1 MNKSDIRKLKW
12 ESSEFP
18 ILCNKCLG
26 TNPYIR
32 MMKAEYEAQC
42 KICKRPFTLFTW
54 KPDQNSRYKRTEICQ
69 TCSKLKNVC
78 QTCLFDLQFGL
89 PVEIRD
95 KYLKNKIEIPKE
107 NANRDFFIANA
118 TKNFDKLDL
127 PYYKEG
133 AYILPENLK
142 NIINQ
147 NNKNENNNL
156 LISDKENEKKIEKTP
171 KRNLPQ
177 ICSFFVKGNCTR
189 GETCPYR
196 HEIPKID
203 ENKNL
208 NNSIENR
215 FNGINDPIAKKILNE
230 YSNMPKPPN
239 DEKITTLCIN
249 DLIDDSIKEKDIY
262 KIFSKYGELKGVK
275 SFPESNLVYVTF
287 SSREDAEKCFHL
299 LYNKLEINKEKYR
312 LTWAKISDPDLIK
325 DDKYI
330 KKDNKIENEV
340 NNYKTEC
347 PLFDKEKNKNNIIK
361 SKLVDDKIV
370 TYINLT
376 SYDNG
381 EKPYY
386 ASMDPKMSGGL
397 LKRKRRAI
405 DDI

>member
-1 MNKSDIRKLKW
+1 MNKSDIKKLKW

-26 TNPYIR
+26 PNPYIR
-32 MMKAEYEAQC
+32 MMKAEYEGQC

-54 KPDQNSRYKRTEICQ
+54 KPDKNSRYKRTEICQ

-133 AYILPENLK
+133 AYNLPENFK
-142 NIINQ
+142 NLMK
-147 NNKNENNNL
+147 KNNNNL
-156 LISDKENEKKIEKTP
+156 LLENEKKEEITA

-177 ICSFFVKGNCTR
+177 ICSFYVKGNCIR
-189 GETCPYR
+189 GNNCPYR
-196 HEIPKID
+196 HEIPDID
-203 ENKNL
+203 DNKLL

-275 SFPESNLVYVTF
+275 FYNESNIVYITF
-287 SSREDAEKCFHL
+287 SNREDAEKCFVS
-299 LYNKLEINKEKYR
+299 LYNTLEINKEKYR
-312 LTWAKISDPDLIK
+312 LSWAKIADPELIN
-325 DDKYI
+325 DNKYI
-330 KKDNKIENEV
+330 KKEKEKENEKV
-340 NNYKTEC
+340 NYKTEC
-347 PLFDKEKNKNNIIK
+347 PLYDKDKNKNDIIK
-361 SKLVDDKIV
+361 NKLIDDKII

-386 ASMDPKMSGGL
+386 ASMDPKLTGGL
-397 LKRKRRAI
+397 LKKKEELLMI
-405 DDI
+405 YN

>member
-1 MNKSDIRKLKW
+1 MNKSDIKKLKW

-26 TNPYIR
+26 PNPYIR
-32 MMKAEYEAQC
+32 MMKAEYEGQC

-54 KPDQNSRYKRTEICQ
+54 KPDKNSRYKRTEICQ

-133 AYILPENLK
+133 AYNLPENFK
-142 NIINQ
+142 NLMK
-147 NNKNENNNL
+147 KNNNNL
-156 LISDKENEKKIEKTP
+156 LLENEKKEEITA

-177 ICSFFVKGNCTR
+177 ICSFYVKGNCIR
-189 GETCPYR
+189 GNNCPYR
-196 HEIPKID
+196 HEIPDID
-203 ENKNL
+203 DNKLL

-215 FNGINDPIAKKILNE
+215 FNGINDPIAKKILNQ

-239 DEKITTLCIN
+239 DEKITTLCLN
-249 DLIDDSIKEKDIY
+249 DLVDNSIKEKNIY

-275 SFPESNLVYVTF
+275 FYNESNIVYITF
-287 SSREDAEKCFHL
+287 SNREDAEKCFVS
-299 LYNKLEINKEKYR
+299 LYNTLEINKEKYR
-312 LTWAKISDPDLIK
+312 LSWAKIADPELIN
-325 DDKYI
+325 DNKYI
-330 KKDNKIENEV
+330 KKEKEKENEKV
-340 NNYKTEC
+340 NYKTEC
-347 PLFDKEKNKNNIIK
+347 PLYDKDKNKNDIIK
-361 SKLVDDKIV
+361 NKLIDDKII

-386 ASMDPKMSGGL
+386 ASMDPKLTGGL
-397 LKRKRRAI
+397 LKKKRRAV
-405 DDI
+405 DDL

>member
-1 MNKSDIRKLKW
+1 MNKSDIKKLKW

-26 TNPYIR
+26 PNPYIR
-32 MMKAEYEAQC
+32 MMKAEYEGQC

-54 KPDQNSRYKRTEICQ
+54 KPDKNSRYKRTEICQ

-133 AYILPENLK
+133 AYNLPENFKHLMKK
-142 NIINQ
+142 N
-147 NNKNENNNL
+147 NNNL
-156 LISDKENEKKIEKTP
+156 LLENEKKEEITA

-177 ICSFFVKGNCTR
+177 ICSFYVKGNCIR
-189 GETCPYR
+189 GNNCPYR
-196 HEIPKID
+196 HEIPDID
-203 ENKNL
+203 DNKLL

-215 FNGINDPIAKKILNE
+215 FNGINDPIAKKILNQ

-239 DEKITTLCIN
+239 DEKITTLCLN
-249 DLIDDSIKEKDIY
+249 DLVDNSIKEKDIY

-275 SFPESNLVYVTF
+275 FYNESNIVYITF
-287 SSREDAEKCFHL
+287 SNREDAEKCFVS
-299 LYNKLEINKEKYR
+299 LYNTLEINKEKYR
-312 LTWAKISDPDLIK
+312 LSWAKIADPELIN
-325 DDKYI
+325 DNKYI
-330 KKDNKIENEV
+330 KKEKEKENEKV
-340 NNYKTEC
+340 NYKTEC
-347 PLFDKEKNKNNIIK
+347 PLYDKDKNKNDIIK
-361 SKLVDDKIV
+361 NKLIDDKII

-386 ASMDPKMSGGL
+386 ASMDPKLTGGL
-397 LKRKRRAI
+397 LKKKRRAV
-405 DDI
+405 DDL

>member
-1 MNKSDIRKLKW
+1 MNKSDIKKLKW

-26 TNPYIR
+26 PNPYIR
-32 MMKAEYEAQC
+32 MMKAEYEGQC

-54 KPDQNSRYKRTEICQ
+54 KPDKNSRYKRTEICQ

-133 AYILPENLK
+133 AYNLPENFK
-142 NIINQ
+142 NLMK
-147 NNKNENNNL
+147 KNNNNL
-156 LISDKENEKKIEKTP
+156 LLENEKKEEITA

-177 ICSFFVKGNCTR
+177 ICSFYVKGNCIR
-189 GETCPYR
+189 GNNCPYR
-196 HEIPKID
+196 HEIPDID
-203 ENKNL
+203 DNKLL

-215 FNGINDPIAKKILNE
+215 FNGINDPIAKKILNQ

-239 DEKITTLCIN
+239 DEKITTLCLN
-249 DLIDDSIKEKDIY
+249 DLVDNSIKEKDIY

-275 SFPESNLVYVTF
+275 FYNESNIVYITF
-287 SSREDAEKCFHL
+287 SNREDAEKCFVS
-299 LYNKLEINKEKYR
+299 LYNTLEINKEKYR
-312 LTWAKISDPDLIK
+312 LSWAKIADPELIN
-325 DDKYI
+325 DNKYI
-330 KKDNKIENEV
+330 KKEKEKENEKV
-340 NNYKTEC
+340 NYKTEC
-347 PLFDKEKNKNNIIK
+347 PLYDKDKNKNDIIK
-361 SKLVDDKIV
+361 NKLIDDKII

-386 ASMDPKMSGGL
+386 ASMDPKLTGG
-397 LKRKRRAI
+397 KKKKKRRAV
-405 DDI
+405 DDL

>member
-1 MNKSDIRKLKW
+1 MNKSDIKKLKW

-26 TNPYIR
+26 PNPYIR
-32 MMKAEYEAQC
+32 MMKAEYEGQC

-54 KPDQNSRYKRTEICQ
+54 KPDKNSRYKRTEICQ

-133 AYILPENLK
+133 AYNLPENFK
-142 NIINQ
+142 NLMK
-147 NNKNENNNL
+147 KNNNNL
-156 LISDKENEKKIEKTP
+156 LLENEKKEEITA

-177 ICSFFVKGNCTR
+177 ICSFYVKGNCIR
-189 GETCPYR
+189 GNNCPYR
-196 HEIPKID
+196 HEIPDID
-203 ENKNL
+203 DNKLL

-215 FNGINDPIAKKILNE
+215 FNGINDPIAKKILNQ

-239 DEKITTLCIN
+239 DEKITTLCLN
-249 DLIDDSIKEKDIY
+249 DLVDNSIKEKDIY

-275 SFPESNLVYVTF
+275 FYNESNIVYITF
-287 SSREDAEKCFHL
+287 SNREDAEKCFVS
-299 LYNKLEINKEKYR
+299 LYNTLEINKEKYR
-312 LTWAKISDPDLIK
+312 LSWAKIADPELIN
-325 DDKYI
+325 DNKYI
-330 KKDNKIENEV
+330 KKEKEKENEKV
-340 NNYKTEC
+340 NYKTEC
-347 PLFDKEKNKNNIIK
+347 PLYDKDKNKNDIIK
-361 SKLVDDKIV
+361 NKLIDDKII

-386 ASMDPKMSGGL
+386 ASMDPKLTGGL
-397 LKRKRRAI
+397 LKKKRRAV
-405 DDI
+405 DDL

>member
-1 MNKSDIRKLKW
+1 MNKSDIKKLKW

-26 TNPYIR
+26 PNPYIR
-32 MMKAEYEAQC
+32 MMKAEYEGQC

-54 KPDQNSRYKRTEICQ
+54 KPDKNSRYKRTEICQ

-133 AYILPENLK
+133 AYNLPENFK
-142 NIINQ
+142 NLMK
-147 NNKNENNNL
+147 KNNNNL
-156 LISDKENEKKIEKTP
+156 LLENEKKEEITA

-177 ICSFFVKGNCTR
+177 ICSFYVKGNCIR
-189 GETCPYR
+189 GNNCPYR
-196 HEIPKID
+196 HEIPDID
-203 ENKNL
+203 DNKLL

-215 FNGINDPIAKKILNE
+215 FNGINDPIAKKILNQ

-239 DEKITTLCIN
+239 DEKITTLCLN
-249 DLIDDSIKEKDIY
+249 DLVDNSIKEKDIY

-275 SFPESNLVYVTF
+275 FYNESNIVYITF
-287 SSREDAEKCFHL
+287 SNREDAEKCFVS
-299 LYNKLEINKEKYR
+299 LYNTLEINKEKYR
-312 LTWAKISDPDLIK
+312 LSWAKIADTELIN
-325 DDKYI
+325 DNKYI
-330 KKDNKIENEV
+330 KKEKEKENEKV
-340 NNYKTEC
+340 NYKTEC
-347 PLFDKEKNKNNIIK
+347 PLYDKDKNKNDIIK
-361 SKLVDDKIV
+361 NKLIDDKII

-386 ASMDPKMSGGL
+386 ASMDPKLTGGL
-397 LKRKRRAI
+397 LKKKRRAV
-405 DDI
+405 DDL

>member
-118 TKNFDKLDL
+118 KKNFDKLDL

-133 AYILPENLK
+133 AYNLPENFK
-142 NIINQ
+142 NLMK
-147 NNKNENNNL
+147 KNNNNL
-156 LISDKENEKKIEKTP
+156 LLENEKKEEITA

-177 ICSFFVKGNCTR
+177 ICSFYVKGNCIR
-189 GETCPYR
+189 GNNCPYR
-196 HEIPKID
+196 HEIPDID
-203 ENKNL
+203 DNKLL

-215 FNGINDPIAKKILNE
+215 FNGINDPIAKKILNQ

-239 DEKITTLCIN
+239 DEKITTLCLN
-249 DLIDDSIKEKDIY
+249 DLVDNSIKEKDIY

-287 SSREDAEKCFHL
+287 SSREDAEKCFHS

-312 LTWAKISDPDLIK
+312 LTWAKISDPDLIN
-325 DDKYI
+325 DNKYI
-330 KKDNKIENEV
+330 KKEKEKENEKV
-340 NNYKTEC
+340 NYKTEC
-347 PLFDKEKNKNNIIK
+347 PLYDKDKNKNDIIK
-361 SKLVDDKIV
+361 NKLIDDKII

-386 ASMDPKMSGGL
+386 ASMDPKLTGGL
-397 LKRKRRAI
+397 LKKKRRAV
-405 DDI
+405 DDL

>member
-1 MNKSDIRKLKW
+1 MNKSDIKKLKW

-26 TNPYIR
+26 PNPYIR
-32 MMKAEYEAQC
+32 MMKAEYEGQC

-54 KPDQNSRYKRTEICQ
+54 KPDKNSRYKRTEICQ

-133 AYILPENLK
+133 AYNLPENFK
-142 NIINQ
+142 NLMK
-147 NNKNENNNL
+147 KNNNNL
-156 LISDKENEKKIEKTP
+156 LLENEKKEEITA

-177 ICSFFVKGNCTR
+177 ICSFYVKGNCIR
-189 GETCPYR
+189 GNNCPYR
-196 HEIPKID
+196 HEIPDID
-203 ENKNL
+203 DNKLL

-215 FNGINDPIAKKILNE
+215 FNGINDPIAKKILNQ

-239 DEKITTLCIN
+239 DEKITTLCLN
-249 DLIDDSIKEKDIY
+249 DLVDNSIKEKDIY

-275 SFPESNLVYVTF
+275 FYNESNIVYITF
-287 SSREDAEKCFHL
+287 SNREDAEKCFVS
-299 LYNKLEINKEKYR
+299 LYNTLEINKEKYR
-312 LTWAKISDPDLIK
+312 LSWAKIADPELIN
-325 DDKYI
+325 DNKYI
-330 KKDNKIENEV
+330 KKEKEKENEKV
-340 NNYKTEC
+340 NYKTEC
-347 PLFDKEKNKNNIIK
+347 PLYDKDKNKNDIIK
-361 SKLVDDKIV
+361 NKLIDDKII

-386 ASMDPKMSGGL
+386 ASMDPKLTGEL
-397 LKRKRRAI
+397 LKKKRRAV
-405 DDI
+405 DDL

>member
-1 MNKSDIRKLKW
+1 
-12 ESSEFP
+12 
-18 ILCNKCLG
+18 
-26 TNPYIR
+26 
-32 MMKAEYEAQC
+32 MMKAEYEGQC

-133 AYILPENLK
+133 AYILPQNLN
-142 NIINQ
+142 NIVNK
-147 NNKNENNNL
+147 NNKNEINL
-156 LISDKENEKKIEKTP
+156 LTSEKENEKKEEITA

-177 ICSFFVKGNCTR
+177 ICSFYVKGNCIR
-189 GETCPYR
+189 GNNCPYR
-196 HEIPKID
+196 HEIPDID
-203 ENKNL
+203 DNKLL

-215 FNGINDPIAKKILNE
+215 FNGINDPIAKKILNQ

-239 DEKITTLCIN
+239 DEKITTLCLN
-249 DLIDDSIKEKDIY
+249 DLVDNSIKEKDIY

-275 SFPESNLVYVTF
+275 FYNESNIVYITF
-287 SSREDAEKCFHL
+287 SNREDAEKCFVS
-299 LYNKLEINKEKYR
+299 LYNTLEINKEKYR
-312 LTWAKISDPDLIK
+312 LSWAKIADPELIN
-325 DDKYI
+325 DNKYI
-330 KKDNKIENEV
+330 KKEKEKENEKV
-340 NNYKTEC
+340 NYKTEC
-347 PLFDKEKNKNNIIK
+347 PLYDKDKNKNDIIK
-361 SKLVDDKIV
+361 NKLIDDKII

-386 ASMDPKMSGGL
+386 ASMDPKLTGGL
-397 LKRKRRAI
+397 LKKKRRAV
-405 DDI
+405 DDL

>member
-1 MNKSDIRKLKW
+1 MNKSDVKKLKW

-18 ILCNKCLG
+18 ILCNTCLG
-26 TNPYIR
+26 SNPYIR
-32 MMKAEYEAQC
+32 MMKAEYEGQC

-133 AYILPENLK
+133 AYNLPENFKHLMKK
-142 NIINQ
+142 N
-147 NNKNENNNL
+147 NNNL
-156 LISDKENEKKIEKTP
+156 LLENEKKEEITA

-177 ICSFFVKGNCTR
+177 ICSFYVKGNCIR
-189 GETCPYR
+189 GNNCPYR
-196 HEIPKID
+196 HEIPDID
-203 ENKNL
+203 DNKLL

-215 FNGINDPIAKKILNE
+215 FNGINDPIAKKILNQ

-239 DEKITTLCIN
+239 DEKITTLCLN
-249 DLIDDSIKEKDIY
+249 DLVDNSIKEKDIY

-275 SFPESNLVYVTF
+275 FYNESNIVYITF
-287 SSREDAEKCFHL
+287 SNREDAEKCFVS
-299 LYNKLEINKEKYR
+299 LYNTLEINKEKYR
-312 LTWAKISDPDLIK
+312 LSWAKIADPELIN
-325 DDKYI
+325 DNKYI
-330 KKDNKIENEV
+330 KKEKEKENV
-340 NNYKTEC
+340 KVNYKTEC
-347 PLFDKEKNKNNIIK
+347 PLYDKDKNKNDIIK
-361 SKLVDDKIV
+361 NKLIDDKII

-386 ASMDPKMSGGL
+386 ASMDPKLTGGL
-397 LKRKRRAI
+397 LKKKRRAV
-405 DDI
+405 DDL

>member
-1 MNKSDIRKLKW
+1 MNKSDIKKLKW

-26 TNPYIR
+26 PNPYIR
-32 MMKAEYEAQC
+32 MMKAEYEGQC

-54 KPDQNSRYKRTEICQ
+54 KPDKNSRYKRTEICQ

-89 PVEIRD
+89 PVETRD

-133 AYILPENLK
+133 AYNLPENFKHLMKK
-142 NIINQ
+142 N
-147 NNKNENNNL
+147 NNNL
-156 LISDKENEKKIEKTP
+156 LLENEKKEEITA

-177 ICSFFVKGNCTR
+177 ICSFYVKGNCIR
-189 GETCPYR
+189 GNNCPYR
-196 HEIPKID
+196 HEIPDID
-203 ENKNL
+203 DNKLL

-215 FNGINDPIAKKILNE
+215 FNGINDPIAKKILNQ

-239 DEKITTLCIN
+239 DEKITTLCLN
-249 DLIDDSIKEKDIY
+249 DLVDNSIKEKDIY

-275 SFPESNLVYVTF
+275 FYNESNIVYITF
-287 SSREDAEKCFHL
+287 SNREDAEKCFVS
-299 LYNKLEINKEKYR
+299 LYNTLEINKEKYR
-312 LTWAKISDPDLIK
+312 LSWAKIADPELIN
-325 DDKYI
+325 DNKYI
-330 KKDNKIENEV
+330 KKEKEKENV
-340 NNYKTEC
+340 KVNYKTEC
-347 PLFDKEKNKNNIIK
+347 PLYDKDKNKNDIIK
-361 SKLVDDKIV
+361 NKLIDDKII

-386 ASMDPKMSGGL
+386 ASMDPKLTGGL
-397 LKRKRRAI
+397 LKKKRRAV
-405 DDI
+405 DDL

>member
-1 MNKSDIRKLKW
+1 MNKSDIKKLKW

-26 TNPYIR
+26 PNPYIR
-32 MMKAEYEAQC
+32 MMKAEYEGQC

-54 KPDQNSRYKRTEICQ
+54 KPDKNSRYKRTEICQ

-133 AYILPENLK
+133 AYNLPENFK
-142 NIINQ
+142 NLMK
-147 NNKNENNNL
+147 KNNNNL
-156 LISDKENEKKIEKTP
+156 LLENEKKEEITA

-177 ICSFFVKGNCTR
+177 ICSFYVKGNCIR
-189 GETCPYR
+189 GNNCPYR
-196 HEIPKID
+196 HEIPDID
-203 ENKNL
+203 DNKLL

-215 FNGINDPIAKKILNE
+215 FNGINDPIAKKILNQ

-239 DEKITTLCIN
+239 DEKITTLCLN
-249 DLIDDSIKEKDIY
+249 DLVDNSIKEKDIY

-275 SFPESNLVYVTF
+275 FYNESNIVYITF
-287 SSREDAEKCFHL
+287 SNREDAEKCFVS
-299 LYNKLEINKEKYR
+299 LYNTLEINKEKYR
-312 LTWAKISDPDLIK
+312 LSWAKIADPELIN
-325 DDKYI
+325 DNKYI
-330 KKDNKIENEV
+330 KKEKEKENEKV
-340 NNYKTEC
+340 NYKTEC
-347 PLFDKEKNKNNIIK
+347 PLYDKDKNKNDIIK
-361 SKLVDDKIV
+361 NKLIDDKII

-386 ASMDPKMSGGL
+386 ASMDPKLTGGL
-397 LKRKRRAI
+397 LKKKEELLMI
-405 DDI
+405 YN

>member
-1 MNKSDIRKLKW
+1 MNKSDIKKLKW

-26 TNPYIR
+26 PNPYIR
-32 MMKAEYEAQC
+32 MMKAEYEGQC

-54 KPDQNSRYKRTEICQ
+54 KPDKNSRYKRTEICQ

-89 PVEIRD
+89 PVETRD

-133 AYILPENLK
+133 AYNLPENFK
-142 NIINQ
+142 NLMK
-147 NNKNENNNL
+147 KNNNNL
-156 LISDKENEKKIEKTP
+156 LLENEKKEEITA

-177 ICSFFVKGNCTR
+177 ICSFYVKGNCIR
-189 GETCPYR
+189 GNNCPYR
-196 HEIPKID
+196 HEIPDID
-203 ENKNL
+203 DNKLL

-215 FNGINDPIAKKILNE
+215 FNGINDPIAKKILNQ

-239 DEKITTLCIN
+239 DEKITTLCLN
-249 DLIDDSIKEKDIY
+249 DLVDNSIKEKDIY

-275 SFPESNLVYVTF
+275 FYNESNIVYITF
-287 SSREDAEKCFHL
+287 SNREDAEKCFVS
-299 LYNKLEINKEKYR
+299 LYNTLEINKEKYR
-312 LTWAKISDPDLIK
+312 LSWAKIADPELIN
-325 DDKYI
+325 DNKYI
-330 KKDNKIENEV
+330 KKEKEKENEKV
-340 NNYKTEC
+340 NYKTEC
-347 PLFDKEKNKNNIIK
+347 PLYDKDKNKNDIIK
-361 SKLVDDKIV
+361 NKLIDDKII

-386 ASMDPKMSGGL
+386 ASMDPKLTGGL
-397 LKRKRRAI
+397 LKKKRRAV
-405 DDI
+405 DDL

>member
-1 MNKSDIRKLKW
+1 
-12 ESSEFP
+12 
-18 ILCNKCLG
+18 
-26 TNPYIR
+26 
-32 MMKAEYEAQC
+32 
-42 KICKRPFTLFTW
+42 
-54 KPDQNSRYKRTEICQ
+54 
-69 TCSKLKNVC
+69 
-78 QTCLFDLQFGL
+78 
-89 PVEIRD
+89 
-95 KYLKNKIEIPKE
+95 
-107 NANRDFFIANA
+107 
-118 TKNFDKLDL
+118 
-127 PYYKEG
+127 
-133 AYILPENLK
+133 
-142 NIINQ
+142 
-147 NNKNENNNL
+147 
-156 LISDKENEKKIEKTP
+156 
-171 KRNLPQ
+171 
-177 ICSFFVKGNCTR
+177 
-189 GETCPYR
+189 
-196 HEIPKID
+196 
-203 ENKNL
+203 
-208 NNSIENR
+208 
-215 FNGINDPIAKKILNE
+215 
-230 YSNMPKPPN
+230 MPKPPN

-330 KKDNKIENEV
+330 KKDNKKENEV

-386 ASMDPKMSGGL
+386 ASMDPKLTGGL
-397 LKRKRRAI
+397 LKKKRRAV
-405 DDI
+405 DDL

>member
-1 MNKSDIRKLKW
+1 MNKSDVKKLKW

-18 ILCNKCLG
+18 ILCNTCLG
-26 TNPYIR
+26 SNPYIR

-133 AYILPENLK
+133 AYNLPENFK
-142 NIINQ
+142 NLMK
-147 NNKNENNNL
+147 KNNNNL
-156 LISDKENEKKIEKTP
+156 LLENEKKEEITA

-177 ICSFFVKGNCTR
+177 ICSFYVKGNCIR
-189 GETCPYR
+189 GNNCPYR
-196 HEIPKID
+196 HEIPDID
-203 ENKNL
+203 DNKLL

-215 FNGINDPIAKKILNE
+215 FNGINDPIAKKILNQ

-239 DEKITTLCIN
+239 DEKITTLCLN
-249 DLIDDSIKEKDIY
+249 DLVDNSIKEKDIY

-275 SFPESNLVYVTF
+275 FYNESNIVYITF
-287 SSREDAEKCFHL
+287 SNREDAEKCFVS
-299 LYNKLEINKEKYR
+299 LYNTLEINKEKYR
-312 LTWAKISDPDLIK
+312 LSWAKIADPELIN
-325 DDKYI
+325 DNKYI
-330 KKDNKIENEV
+330 KKEKEKENEKV
-340 NNYKTEC
+340 NYKTEC
-347 PLFDKEKNKNNIIK
+347 PLYDKDKNKNDIIK
-361 SKLVDDKIV
+361 NKLIDDKII

-386 ASMDPKMSGGL
+386 ASMDPKLTGGL
-397 LKRKRRAI
+397 LKKKRRAV
-405 DDI
+405 DDL

>member
-1 MNKSDIRKLKW
+1 MNKSDIKKLKW

-26 TNPYIR
+26 PNPYIR
-32 MMKAEYEAQC
+32 MMKAEYEGQC

-54 KPDQNSRYKRTEICQ
+54 KPDKNSRYKRTEICQ

-133 AYILPENLK
+133 AYNLPENFK
-142 NIINQ
+142 NLMK
-147 NNKNENNNL
+147 KNNNNL
-156 LISDKENEKKIEKTP
+156 LLENEKKEEITA

-177 ICSFFVKGNCTR
+177 ICSFYVKGNCIR
-189 GETCPYR
+189 GNNCPYR
-196 HEIPKID
+196 HEIPDID
-203 ENKNL
+203 DNKLL

-215 FNGINDPIAKKILNE
+215 FNGINDPIAKKILNQ

-239 DEKITTLCIN
+239 DEKITTLCLN
-249 DLIDDSIKEKDIY
+249 DLVDNSIKEKDIY

-287 SSREDAEKCFHL
+287 SSREDAEKCFVS
-299 LYNKLEINKEKYR
+299 LYNTLEINKEKYR
-312 LTWAKISDPDLIK
+312 LSWAKIADPELIN
-325 DDKYI
+325 DNKYI
-330 KKDNKIENEV
+330 KKEKEKENEKV
-340 NNYKTEC
+340 NYKTEC
-347 PLFDKEKNKNNIIK
+347 PLYDKDKNKNDIIK
-361 SKLVDDKIV
+361 NKLIDDKII

-386 ASMDPKMSGGL
+386 ASMDPKLTGGL
-397 LKRKRRAI
+397 LKKKRRAV
-405 DDI
+405 DDL

>member
-1 MNKSDIRKLKW
+1 MNKSDIKKLKW

-26 TNPYIR
+26 PNPYIR
-32 MMKAEYEAQC
+32 MMKAEYEGQC

-54 KPDQNSRYKRTEICQ
+54 KPDKNSRYKRTEICQ

-133 AYILPENLK
+133 AYNLPENFK
-142 NIINQ
+142 NLMK
-147 NNKNENNNL
+147 KNNNNL
-156 LISDKENEKKIEKTP
+156 LLENEKKEEITA

-177 ICSFFVKGNCTR
+177 ICSFYVKGNCIR
-189 GETCPYR
+189 GNNCPYR
-196 HEIPKID
+196 HEIPDID
-203 ENKNL
+203 DNKLL

-275 SFPESNLVYVTF
+275 FYNESNIVYITF
-287 SSREDAEKCFHL
+287 SNREDAEKCFVS
-299 LYNKLEINKEKYR
+299 LYNTLEINKEKYR
-312 LTWAKISDPDLIK
+312 LSWAKIADPELIN
-325 DDKYI
+325 DNKYI
-330 KKDNKIENEV
+330 KKEKEKENEKV
-340 NNYKTEC
+340 NYKTEC
-347 PLFDKEKNKNNIIK
+347 PLYDKDKNKNDIIK
-361 SKLVDDKIV
+361 NKLIDDKII

-386 ASMDPKMSGGL
+386 ASMDPKLTGGL
-397 LKRKRRAI
+397 LKKKRRAV
-405 DDI
+405 DDL

>member
-1 MNKSDIRKLKW
+1 MNKSDIKKLKW

-26 TNPYIR
+26 PNPYIR
-32 MMKAEYEAQC
+32 MMKAEYEGQC

-54 KPDQNSRYKRTEICQ
+54 KPDKNSRYKRTEICQ

-133 AYILPENLK
+133 AYNLPENFK
-142 NIINQ
+142 NLMK
-147 NNKNENNNL
+147 KNNNNL
-156 LISDKENEKKIEKTP
+156 LLENEKKEEITA

-177 ICSFFVKGNCTR
+177 ICSFYVKGNCIR
-189 GETCPYR
+189 GNNCPYR
-196 HEIPKID
+196 HEIPDID
-203 ENKNL
+203 DNKLL

-215 FNGINDPIAKKILNE
+215 FNGINDPIAKKIFNQ

-239 DEKITTLCIN
+239 DEKITTLCLN
-249 DLIDDSIKEKDIY
+249 DLVDNSIKEKDIY

-275 SFPESNLVYVTF
+275 FYNESNIVYITF
-287 SSREDAEKCFHL
+287 SNREDAEKCFVS
-299 LYNKLEINKEKYR
+299 LYNTLEINKEKYR
-312 LTWAKISDPDLIK
+312 LSWAKIADPELIN
-325 DDKYI
+325 DNKYI
-330 KKDNKIENEV
+330 KKEKEKENEKV
-340 NNYKTEC
+340 NYKTEC
-347 PLFDKEKNKNNIIK
+347 PLYDKDKNKNDIIK
-361 SKLVDDKIV
+361 NKLIDDKII

-386 ASMDPKMSGGL
+386 ASMDPKLTGGL
-397 LKRKRRAI
+397 LKKKRRAV
-405 DDI
+405 DDL

>member
-1 MNKSDIRKLKW
+1 MNKSDIKKLKW

-26 TNPYIR
+26 PNPYIR
-32 MMKAEYEAQC
+32 MMKAEYEGQC

-54 KPDQNSRYKRTEICQ
+54 KPDKNSRYKRTEICQ

-133 AYILPENLK
+133 AYNLPENFK
-142 NIINQ
+142 NLMK
-147 NNKNENNNL
+147 KNNNNL
-156 LISDKENEKKIEKTP
+156 LLENEKKEEITA

-177 ICSFFVKGNCTR
+177 ICSFYVKGNCIR
-189 GETCPYR
+189 GNNCPYR
-196 HEIPKID
+196 HEIPDID
-203 ENKNL
+203 DNKLL

-249 DLIDDSIKEKDIY
+249 DLIDNSIKEKDIY

-275 SFPESNLVYVTF
+275 FYNESNIVYITF
-287 SSREDAEKCFHL
+287 SNREDAEKCFVS
-299 LYNKLEINKEKYR
+299 LYNTLEINKEKYR
-312 LTWAKISDPDLIK
+312 LSWAKIADPELIN
-325 DDKYI
+325 DNKYI
-330 KKDNKIENEV
+330 KKEKEKENEKV
-340 NNYKTEC
+340 NYKTEC
-347 PLFDKEKNKNNIIK
+347 PLYDKDKNKNDIIK
-361 SKLVDDKIV
+361 NKLIDDKII

-386 ASMDPKMSGGL
+386 ASMDPKLTGGL
-397 LKRKRRAI
+397 LKKKRRAV
-405 DDI
+405 DDL